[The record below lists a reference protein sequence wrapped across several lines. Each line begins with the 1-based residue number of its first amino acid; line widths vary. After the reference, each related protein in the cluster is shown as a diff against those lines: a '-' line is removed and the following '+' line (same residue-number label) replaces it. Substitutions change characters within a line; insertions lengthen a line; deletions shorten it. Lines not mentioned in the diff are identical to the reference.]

1 MMKLASVPA
10 ALALL
15 LVTSVPAA
23 EVDGRVFELRTY
35 YANEGKLDA
44 LHARFRDHTCDL
56 FEKHGMQNVG
66 YWVPVNNESNVLI
79 YIVSHESRQ
88 GAQQ

>member
-1 MMKLASVPA
+1 MKLAIVPA

-23 EVDGRVFELRTY
+23 EDDGRVFELRTY

-44 LHARFRDHTCDL
+44 LHARFRDHT
-56 FEKHGMQNVG
+56 
-66 YWVPVNNESNVLI
+66 
-79 YIVSHESRQ
+79 
-88 GAQQ
+88 